1 MTTDGNLLR
10 ALVHELRN
18 SIAPL
23 VNAVHLIRLRGPD
36 RELLPILD
44 IIERQTAS
52 MARTMDAIVE
62 ADRLQ
67 RGDISL
73 KSDRIDLGEVIESAV
88 RSAWPLI
95 ESRRQH
101 LHFSP
106 PPGPVWIEGDPARL
120 AQALANVLDNAARY
134 TDEGGDISIEIDT
147 PAKRAEIRIRDNG
160 RGIAREALPGIFE
173 SFAQSSPARGGA
185 GVGLTIA
192 RRVCEL
198 HRGHIVA
205 ASEGEGRGST
215 FVISIPL
222 AVEAGDSPEN
232 PFATPAAA
240 TRSARRAPDGARRI
254 LVADDN
260 EAMRNSFAAI
270 LRELGHDVK
279 LAADGVQALQAAESW
294 APEFVILD
302 VHMPKVNGY
311 DVARRLRS
319 RFPSEI
325 MRLVM
330 MSGTDLDQ
338 TTLRAA
344 KEAGFD
350 YCIDKTLAVR
360 GIEALLHGDEPSL
373 ERSANWT

>member
-36 RELLPILD
+36 SGLLPILE

-52 MARTMDAIVE
+52 MTRTMDTILE

-67 RGDISL
+67 RGDVSL
-73 KSDRIDLGEVIESAV
+73 RTGRIDLAQVIESAV

-106 PPGPVWIEGDPARL
+106 PPDPIWIEGDPARL

-134 TDEGGDISIEIDT
+134 TDEGGDISIEVDT
-147 PAKRAEIRIRDNG
+147 PANHAEIRIRDNG
-160 RGIAREALPGIFE
+160 RGIAAHALPGIFE
-173 SFAQSSPARGGA
+173 TFAQGSPARGGA

-192 RRVCEL
+192 RRLCEL
-198 HRGHIVA
+198 HRGRIVA

-222 AVEAGDSPEN
+222 AVEAGNSAEDA
-232 PFATPAAA
+232 FATPSAA
-240 TRSARRAPDGARRI
+240 TRPARREQDSGARRI

-260 EAMRNSFAAI
+260 QAMRNSFAAI
-270 LRELGHDVK
+270 LRELGHDVR
-279 LAADGVQALQAAESW
+279 LAADGVQALQIAESW

-311 DVARRLRS
+311 DVARRLRA
-319 RFPSEI
+319 RFASGA

-350 YCIDKTLAVR
+350 YCIDKTLAVK

-373 ERSANWT
+373 RASAG